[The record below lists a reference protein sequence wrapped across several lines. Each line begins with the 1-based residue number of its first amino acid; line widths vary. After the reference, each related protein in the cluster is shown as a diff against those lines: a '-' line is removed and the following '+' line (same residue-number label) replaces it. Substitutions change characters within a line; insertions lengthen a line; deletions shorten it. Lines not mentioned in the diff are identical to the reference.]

1 MSARVPADIFS
12 FSNKKKNKKNV
23 MKKQIRILSA
33 GTLAVFSAALVAGCA
48 ADKARYVESGGPETV
63 VSLNQ
68 VDIQDFQTATDA
80 LVADMLLWDAFSGT
94 KKPVVALSRVVND
107 TTDNFNTDLLT
118 NKVQESI
125 LKSRKAVV
133 SMSMSVD
140 RGADVVRQDAAALG
154 AAQTVVPDLTLSG
167 KISEVAAR
175 AGSTKQV
182 SYVFSLRL
190 VDVKTG
196 NVVWMGEKT
205 LTKQGEKNAVG
216 W

>member
-1 MSARVPADIFS
+1 
-12 FSNKKKNKKNV
+12 
-23 MKKQIRILSA
+23 MKKQIQFFLPA
-33 GTLAVFSAALVAGCA
+33 AAFAAALALSGCA
-48 ADKARYVESGGPETV
+48 SDKARYVEANGPETV

-68 VDIQDFQTATDA
+68 VDIQDFQAATNA
-80 LVADMLLWDAFSGT
+80 LVADMLLWDAFAGT

-107 TTDNFNTDLLT
+107 TTHNFDTDLLT
-118 NKVQESI
+118 NKVQEAI

-133 SMSMSVD
+133 SMSMSID
-140 RGADVVRQDAAALG
+140 RNADVVRQDAAALG
-154 AAQTVVPDLTLSG
+154 AAETVVPDLTLSG
-167 KISEVAAR
+167 KISEVATR

-182 SYVFSLRL
+182 SYIFSLRL

-196 NVVWMGEKT
+196 NVVWMNEKT

>member
-1 MSARVPADIFS
+1 
-12 FSNKKKNKKNV
+12 

-80 LVADMLLWDAFSGT
+80 LVSDMLLWDAFSGT

>member
-1 MSARVPADIFS
+1 
-12 FSNKKKNKKNV
+12 

-80 LVADMLLWDAFSGT
+80 LVSDMLLWDAFSGT

-140 RGADVVRQDAAALG
+140 RGADVVRQDAAVLG

>member
-1 MSARVPADIFS
+1 MTFPPNPKNFKAKV
-12 FSNKKKNKKNV
+12 KKMKKNQKLFFATV
-23 MKKQIRILSA
+23 A
-33 GTLAVFSAALVAGCA
+33 GTLSALALVSAGCSSP
-48 ADKARYVESGGPETV
+48 ARAQYVDSQGPETV

-68 VDIQDFQTATDA
+68 VDIQDFQVAANA

-107 TTDNFNTDLLT
+107 TSNNFDTSLLT
-118 NKVQESI
+118 NTVQEAI

-133 SMSMSVD
+133 SMSMSID
-140 RGADVVRQDAAALG
+140 RNADTVRQDAAMLG
-154 AAQTVVPDLTLSG
+154 ASETVVPDLTLTG

-175 AGSTKQV
+175 SGSMRQV

-196 NVVWMGEKT
+196 AVVWMNSKT
-205 LTKQGEKNAVG
+205 VTKQGEVNTVG

>member
-1 MSARVPADIFS
+1 
-12 FSNKKKNKKNV
+12 

-33 GTLAVFSAALVAGCA
+33 GTLAVFSAALAAGCA
-48 ADKARYVESGGPETV
+48 ADKARYVESGGPET
-63 VSLNQ
+63 
-68 VDIQDFQTATDA
+68 
-80 LVADMLLWDAFSGT
+80 ADMLLWDAFSGT

>member
-1 MSARVPADIFS
+1 
-12 FSNKKKNKKNV
+12 

-154 AAQTVVPDLTLSG
+154 VAQTVVPDLTLSG